1 MTFKK
6 GEIGMTDISSIAIKW
21 GDVVIIDFGTQSGSE
36 QSGLRPALVVQNDKG
51 NQFSPTTI
59 VCAITSAKKKK
70 LPTHIDVSADEAGLK
85 KDSIILLEQVRTVD
99 KSNIRKICGSVSKNI
114 VEKIHKGLAISFGM

>member
-1 MTFKK
+1 MTK
-6 GEIGMTDISSIAIKW
+6 TNNISSKEVKW

-36 QSGLRPALVVQNDKG
+36 QSGVRPALVVQNDKG

-59 VCAITSAKKKK
+59 VCAITSAQKKR
-70 LPTHIDVSADEAGLK
+70 LPTHIDVSANETGLK

-99 KSNIRKICGSVSKNI
+99 KAKIRQICGSVSKNI